1 MAKKNVVMSSNITL
15 QGEKGIYAM
24 ATKMQLDKYVV
35 FVCGESIKSKE
46 ADIKENIKK
55 ILAAEYKDKKFVFQV
70 NKYLPNDAAM
80 MITKDIDKY
89 HVLTSM
95 GQINKNEYYEE
106 LIIEELTGPIKRQ
119 NQIQQLKKDMQEND
133 EVKNSVNTLLNR
145 SGIKAKSQERQFI
158 KNDDKPKINNNRK
171 TTKK

>member
-1 MAKKNVVMSSNITL
+1 MAKKNIVMSSNVTL
-15 QGEKGIYAM
+15 QGEKEIYCM

-80 MITKDIDKY
+80 MITKDMDKY
-89 HVLTSM
+89 YVLTSM

-106 LIIEELTGPIKRQ
+106 LIIEKSTNHVEYCKFEKKSPDSMKDLTQAGSQHILETVNIKPQ
-119 NQIQQLKKDMQEND
+119 KSKPVKKNE
-133 EVKNSVNTLLNR
+133 
-145 SGIKAKSQERQFI
+145 
-158 KNDDKPKINNNRK
+158 KINNNRK
-171 TTKK
+171 TTKR